1 LLSKVTSEAGTS
13 LNLNEHQK
21 RLLREVLSP
30 EDYRELEEEE
40 RRRKE
45 IKLETEVQAKL
56 NMTSP
61 IQAKAR

>member
-1 LLSKVTSEAGTS
+1 LSKITNEAGTS
-13 LNLNEHQK
+13 LNLNDHQK

-30 EDYRELEEEE
+30 EDYYELEEQE

-61 IQAKAR
+61 TQAKAR